1 MRFCPFCAQETSD
14 DAGRC
19 VRCGRRL
26 GARTAQHAPVNA
38 AGNNHGP
45 AQAPAPP
52 GPRATRLGLGLGQG
66 PGAPPEHDLGGG
78 PTVLSGPADLD
89 DDPSVSLPPGLLDEP
104 RGAGD
109 TLVLGGV
116 RPTSGASRGGAL
128 DEETN
133 LPPPA
138 PGLEAPLPGVDPPT
152 APGRK
157 AASGPEGRPRGQ
169 APIARL
175 PEEETAVRAPH
186 VEDDSSSGMTGPM
199 MRMDPSAETLP
210 SPKASPAIPALPP
223 PPGSRP
229 SPVTP
234 ISMPGPT
241 PARGT
246 PLPAPPQSFSSAGSP
261 TPIPFSSSSA
271 ITATGAGSTTSSLAT
286 GVVAL
291 PQIPAAP
298 ETRSILA
305 AVIYLWPVSQ
315 GIWSRRREGA
325 RIRKNLVTVQQSLD
339 GLLLQLGKVA
349 FEENAA
355 SPPLLDEM
363 TLLKQAEE
371 RRDRA
376 IKQTTHL
383 MEVRSAEEQR
393 RAALEAD
400 QRQTIAA
407 LTRQAEGLDN
417 ELRQLADQRRQQLAE
432 IARIDAELRRLQR
445 AAEQADGRARKA
457 QEAQAASQARAQA
470 DSARGQAEALL
481 PQREGAAQQA
491 RTLDEPIQA
500 LTQQL
505 GGVRS
510 ELGLRQKE
518 LLRQQEEKA
527 RLLQALDADIRLSQ
541 AERAAA
547 EDEMQQRLMTV
558 GTLVNLYRSTGA
570 RYQPLYQQVDEI
582 RAQLAAYEAT
592 LARLQT
598 ESMSYDR
605 QAVQKG
611 LLVLGALG
619 LLLGLLLAVFYLIWA
634 VASRR

>member
-1 MRFCPFCAQETSD
+1 V
-14 DAGRC
+14 AG
-19 VRCGRRL
+19 
-26 GARTAQHAPVNA
+26 A
-38 AGNNHGP
+38 A
-45 AQAPAPP
+45 AQA
-52 GPRATRLGLGLGQG
+52 GPRATRLGLGHGLG
-66 PGAPPEHDLGGG
+66 PGQPPAPEHDLGGG
-78 PTVLSGPADLD
+78 PTVLSGPAELE

-104 RGAGD
+104 RASGD
-109 TLVLGGV
+109 TLVLAGV
-116 RPTSGASRGGAL
+116 RPTSGARGGAL

-138 PGLEAPLPGVDPPT
+138 PGMEAPLPGVDPPT

-169 APIARL
+169 APVARL
-175 PEEETAVRAPH
+175 PEEQTAVRHPH
-186 VEDDSSSGMTGPM
+186 AEDDSGGLTGPM
-199 MRMDPSAETLP
+199 MRMDPSAETVP
-210 SPKASPAIPALPP
+210 SPKASPVIPSLPP
-223 PPGSRP
+223 PPGTRP

-234 ISMPGPT
+234 ISVPGPT
-241 PARGT
+241 PPRGT
-246 PLPAPPQSFSSAGSP
+246 PLPGPAAPMAIAASP
-261 TPIPFSSSSA
+261 SSA
-271 ITATGAGSTTSSLAT
+271 ITASGVGPQPTSSLAT
-286 GVVAL
+286 GVVML

-298 ETRSILA
+298 ETRSVLSS
-305 AVIYLWPVSQ
+305 VIYLWPVSQ

-325 RIRKNLVTVQQSLD
+325 RIRRNLVTVQQSLD

-349 FEENAA
+349 FDENAA

-400 QRQTIAA
+400 QGQAIAA

-457 QEAQAASQARAQA
+457 QDPQAASQARAQA
-470 DSARGQAEALL
+470 DSARGQAEALQ
-481 PQREGAAQQA
+481 PHREGAAQQA
-491 RTLDEPIQA
+491 RALDEPIQA

-527 RLLQALDADIRLSQ
+527 KILQALDADIRLNQ

-558 GTLVNLYRSTGA
+558 GTLVNLYRNTGA

-619 LLLGLLLAVFYLIWA
+619 LALGLLLAVIYLIWA